1 MASCESYEVGL
12 RVQLVSESNLRI
24 VYHDVAELLV
34 IMILNRMLEGDVF
47 VSPEQLVDCGREGE
61 LVDLRLMELDV
72 ERIGQ
77 DGGTVRQHRA
87 EQVMVVLLESI
98 VELGLLKI
106 EFDAKYVQDFKL
118 PVDGEGVPGEP
129 ERVEELDHNSIHFL
143 ELPYLFLGV
152 PFEQRIVHGR
162 MIDEVG
168 VEERAEKSLRDC
180 LRDAQ
185 HRRVLVPSIHIY
197 ERVLLV
203 ICLRLNDVGDHR
215 LDDLVGRQDEINLRS
230 LRVLRRL
237 IHAHDHLNDLLVAL
251 VQVDIASEHRLL
263 EPHLQSSLDE
273 LVWDLLGDRSEH
285 LNDFPLDRIGHVLHQ

>member
-24 VYHDVAELLV
+24 VYHNVAELLV
-34 IMILNRMLEGDVF
+34 IMILNCMLEGDVF
-47 VSPEQLVDCGREGE
+47 VSPEQLVDRGREGE

-77 DGGTVRQHRA
+77 DGGAVRQHRA

-129 ERVEELDHNSIHFL
+129 ERVEELDHNCIHFL
-143 ELPYLFLGV
+143 ELPDLFLGV

-168 VEERAEKSLRDC
+168 VEERAEKSL
-180 LRDAQ
+180 
-185 HRRVLVPSIHIY
+185 
-197 ERVLLV
+197 
-203 ICLRLNDVGDHR
+203 
-215 LDDLVGRQDEINLRS
+215 
-230 LRVLRRL
+230 
-237 IHAHDHLNDLLVAL
+237 
-251 VQVDIASEHRLL
+251 
-263 EPHLQSSLDE
+263 
-273 LVWDLLGDRSEH
+273 
-285 LNDFPLDRIGHVLHQ
+285 